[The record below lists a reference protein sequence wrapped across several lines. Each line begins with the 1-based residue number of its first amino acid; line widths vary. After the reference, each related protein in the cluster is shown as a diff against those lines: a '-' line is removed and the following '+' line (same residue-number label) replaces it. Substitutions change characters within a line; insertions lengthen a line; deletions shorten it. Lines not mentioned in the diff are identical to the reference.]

1 MSQFLQPEKKLYTVL
16 KYNPRLDVTEERR
29 IKMDPMGSYNQ
40 LSERVS
46 EIKRELKSVD
56 PSERITD
63 QGERI
68 ERFKEIASLENK
80 MKVIGMQ
87 YPYVGAY
94 YRNRKF
100 GSSLG
105 SREAARLN
113 KEIERYQ
120 MQNNPEEFLRDKLE
134 SKVEGLR
141 NKVESE
147 RLRRK

>member
-1 MSQFLQPEKKLYTVL
+1 L

-29 IKMDPMGSYNQ
+29 IKLDPMGSYNQ

-46 EIKRELKSVD
+46 EIKKELKSVE
-56 PSERITD
+56 PSKRITD
-63 QGERI
+63 QGERV

-80 MKVIGMQ
+80 MEIIGMQ
-87 YPYVGAY
+87 YPYVAAY

-120 MQNNPEEFLRDKLE
+120 MQNNPEEFLRDKIE

-141 NKVESE
+141 NKIESE